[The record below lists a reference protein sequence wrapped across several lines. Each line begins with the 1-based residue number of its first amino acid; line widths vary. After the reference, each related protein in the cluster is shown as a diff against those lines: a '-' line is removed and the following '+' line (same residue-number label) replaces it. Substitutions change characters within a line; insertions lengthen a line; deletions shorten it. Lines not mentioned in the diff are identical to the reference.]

1 MFIGDIYRKL
11 YGLLFSKPTNFKW
24 LLENKV
30 AGSGFINSKTELDYL
45 IEQGVSAILTL
56 TTSSLSDEVI
66 SNDSVTYKHIPIVD
80 HSLPSINNLVDSV
93 TFINECISNNKPVVV
108 HCRAGI
114 GRTGTVLGALL
125 ITSGMTV
132 ESSVKEVR
140 KKRPGVAGFRKSIE
154 SQQIKSLTEYFDYMN
169 HKGSNNEN

>member
-11 YGLLFSKPTNFKW
+11 HGLLFSKPTNFKW

-30 AGSGFINSKTELDYL
+30 AGSGFINYKTELDYL
-45 IEQGVSAILTL
+45 LEQGISAILTL

-80 HSLPSINNLVDSV
+80 HSLPSIDNLVESV
-93 TFINECISNNKPVVV
+93 AFINECMSNSKPVVV

-114 GRTGTVLGALL
+114 GRTGTVLAALL
-125 ITSGMTV
+125 ITSGMSV
-132 ESSVKEVR
+132 ESSIKEVR

-169 HKGSNNEN
+169 RKGKNNEN

>member
-30 AGSGFINSKTELDYL
+30 AGSGFINSKSELDYL
-45 IEQGVSAILTL
+45 INQGISAILTL
-56 TTSSLSDEVI
+56 TTSSLNDEI
-66 SNDSVTYKHIPIVD
+66 IFNDSITYKHIPIID
-80 HSLPSINNLVDSV
+80 HSLPSINNFVDSV

-114 GRTGTVLGALL
+114 GRTGTILGALL
-125 ITSGMTV
+125 ITSGMSV
-132 ESSVKEVR
+132 ENSVKEVR

-154 SQQIKSLTEYFDYMN
+154 SQQIASLTEYYDYIN
-169 HKGSNNEN
+169 GQGNSNEN

>member
-24 LLENKV
+24 LIENKV
-30 AGSGFINSKTELDYL
+30 AGSGFINSKAELNYL
-45 IEQGVSAILTL
+45 IKQDISAILTL

-66 SNDSVTYKHIPIVD
+66 SNNSVTYKHIPVVD
-80 HSLPSINNLVDSV
+80 HSLPSIDNLVESV
-93 TFINECISNNKPVVV
+93 TFINECMSNNKPVVV
-108 HCRAGI
+108 RCRAGI

-125 ITSGMTV
+125 IASGMSV

-140 KKRPGVAGFRKSIE
+140 KKRPGIAGFRKSIE
-154 SQQIKSLTEYFDYMN
+154 SQQIKSLYEYFDYIN
-169 HKGSNNEN
+169 HQGNKDEN

>member
-24 LLENKV
+24 LIENKV
-30 AGSGFINSKTELDYL
+30 AGSGFINSKAELNYL
-45 IEQGVSAILTL
+45 IKQDISAILTL
-56 TTSSLSDEVI
+56 TTSSLSNEVI
-66 SNDSVTYKHIPIVD
+66 SNNSVTYKHVPVVD
-80 HSLPSINNLVDSV
+80 HSLPSIDNLVESV
-93 TFINECISNNKPVVV
+93 KFINECMSNNKPVVV

-125 ITSGMTV
+125 ITSGMSV

-154 SQQIKSLTEYFDYMN
+154 SQQIKSLYEYFDYMN
-169 HKGSNNEN
+169 HRGNKDEN